1 MMEIRPILSTLRR
14 HRVILWLLMLE
25 IALSC
30 AIICNG
36 VFLVVQRMQHMDMPS
51 GIAEHELVQIQQ
63 APITPPP
70 DRYARAQ
77 EDLATLRQIPGVQ
90 AVGMTNQVPF
100 GGASSNGNVMLSP
113 TQPHRTLSAAEYFG
127 ENLVPTLGLHLIA
140 GRTLRPDEYVKV
152 DMVIK
157 ALADG
162 SSKGFPMPM
171 LVSQALATRL
181 WPQQSPLGKLLWLA
195 PTASFRV
202 VGVVATLARA
212 NAYNTATAQYSM
224 IIPLHMGADKDQSY
238 LLRTRPEDRQRV
250 LAAARTALE
259 HADPGRVVTHAR
271 TYDEIRSDYFKD
283 DRAMAGMLVSVIVA
297 VPLVT
302 GLGIVGLA
310 SFWVAQRRK
319 QIGIRR
325 ALGATRADIVHY
337 FQTENFLIVTF
348 GIVIGMVLAYG
359 LSLWLMMHY
368 ELPRLPL
375 SYLPIGAVALWLIG
389 QAAVLG
395 PALRAANVPPV
406 VATRSV

>member
-1 MMEIRPILSTLRR
+1 MDILPIFKTLSR
-14 HRVILWLLMLE
+14 HKIIMWLLMLE

-36 VFLVVQRMQHMDMPS
+36 VFLVVQRIQHMDMPS

-63 APITPPP
+63 APIAPPP

-77 EDLATLRQIPGVQ
+77 EDLAALRQIPGVQ
-90 AVGMTNQVPF
+90 AVGMSNQVPF

-127 ENLVPTLGLHLIA
+127 ENLVQTLGLHVIA
-140 GRTLRPDEYVKV
+140 GRTLRPDEYVNADV
-152 DMVIK
+152 VIK

-162 SSKGFPMPM
+162 SDKGFPMPM
-171 LVSQALATRL
+171 LVSHALAERL
-181 WPQQSPLGKLLWLA
+181 WPQQDPLGKLVWLA

-212 NAYNTATAQYSM
+212 NGYNTATAQYSM

-250 LAAARTALE
+250 MAAAVAALK
-259 HADPGRVVTHAR
+259 HADPTRVITHTR
-271 TYDEIRSDYFKD
+271 TYDQIRSDYFKD
-283 DRAMAGMLVSVIVA
+283 DHAMAGMLVSVIVA
-297 VPLVT
+297 VFLIT

-325 ALGATRADIVHY
+325 ALGATRGDILHY
-337 FQTENFLIVTF
+337 FQTENFLIVSF
-348 GIVIGMVLAYG
+348 GILAGMALAYG
-359 LSLWLMMHY
+359 FSLWLMMHY

-375 SYLPIGAVALWLIG
+375 FYLPIGAVALWLIG
-389 QAAVLG
+389 QLAVLG

>member
-1 MMEIRPILSTLRR
+1 MDILPILATLRR
-14 HRVILWLLMLE
+14 HKVILWLLMLE

-30 AIICNG
+30 AIVCNG
-36 VFLVVQRMQHMDMPS
+36 VFLIVQRMQHMDMPS

-63 APITPPP
+63 APIAAPS
-70 DRYARAQ
+70 DRYARAR

-127 ENLVPTLGLHLIA
+127 ENLIPAFGLHLLS
-140 GRTLRPDEYVKV
+140 GRTFEPDDYVNA
-152 DMVIK
+152 DTVIK
-157 ALADG
+157 SLADG
-162 SSKGFPMPM
+162 SGKGFPMPTII
-171 LVSQALATRL
+171 SEALAERL
-181 WPQQSPLGKLLWLA
+181 WPGQSPLGKMFWLA
-195 PTASFRV
+195 PKANFRV

-212 NAYNTATAQYSM
+212 NAYKTATAQYSL
-224 IIPLHMGADKDQSY
+224 IAPLRMGADKDQSY
-238 LLRTRPEDRQRV
+238 LIRTRPSDRQRV
-250 LAAARTALE
+250 MAAAVAVLKR
-259 HADPGRVVTHAR
+259 ADPTRVITHAR
-271 TYDEIRSDYFKD
+271 TYDQIRSDYFKD
-283 DRAMAGMLVSVIVA
+283 DHAMAGMLVSVIVA
-297 VPLVT
+297 VLLVT

-325 ALGATRADIVHY
+325 ALGATRADILRY

-348 GIVIGMVLAYG
+348 GILIGMLLAYG
-359 LSLWLMMHY
+359 LSLWLMLHY

-375 SYLPIGAVALWLIG
+375 FYLPVGALALWAIG
-389 QAAVLG
+389 QMAVLG
-395 PALRAANVPPV
+395 PALRAAAVPPV

>member
-1 MMEIRPILSTLRR
+1 MDILPILATLRR
-14 HRVILWLLMLE
+14 HKVILWLLMLE

-36 VFLVVQRMQHMDMPS
+36 VFLIVQRMQHMDMPS
-51 GIAEHELVQIQQ
+51 GIAEHDLVQIQQ
-63 APITPPP
+63 APIAPPP
-70 DRYARAQ
+70 DRYARAR
-77 EDLATLRQIPGVQ
+77 EDLAALQQIPGVQ

-100 GGASSNGNVMLSP
+100 GGASSNGNVMLTP
-113 TQPHRTLSAAEYFG
+113 TQPHPTLNAATYFG
-127 ENLVPTLGLHLIA
+127 EDLVPAFGLHLTSGRDLGPDDYVNA
-140 GRTLRPDEYVKV
+140 GTVLKS
-152 DMVIK
+152 
-157 ALADG
+157 LAEG
-162 SSKGFPMPM
+162 SGKNFPMPT
-171 LVSQALATRL
+171 LISQALASRL
-181 WPQQSPLGKLLWLA
+181 WPQQNPLGKLIWLA
-195 PTASFRV
+195 PQANFRV

-224 IIPLHMGADKDQSY
+224 IIPVHMGADKDQSY

-250 LAAARTALE
+250 LAAAVATLK
-259 HADPGRVVTHAR
+259 HADPTRVVTHAR

-283 DRAMAGMLVSVIVA
+283 DHAMAGMLVSVILA
-297 VPLVT
+297 VLLVT

-325 ALGATRADIVHY
+325 ALGATRADILRY

-348 GIVIGMVLAYG
+348 GILAGMALAYG
-359 LSLWLMMHY
+359 LSLWLMMQY
-368 ELPRLPL
+368 ELPRLPV
-375 SYLPIGAVALWLIG
+375 SYLPIGAIALWLIG

-395 PALRAANVPPV
+395 PALRASNVPPV

>member
-1 MMEIRPILSTLRR
+1 MEIRPILSTLRR
-14 HRVILWLLMLE
+14 HRVIFWLLMLE

-30 AIICNG
+30 AIVCNG
-36 VFLVVQRMQHMDMPS
+36 VFLVVQRLQHMDMPS
-51 GIAEHELVQIQQ
+51 GVAEHELVLLQQ
-63 APITPPP
+63 APIDPPP
-70 DRYARAQ
+70 DRYARAR
-77 EDLATLRQIPGVQ
+77 EDLAALQQIPGVQ
-90 AVGMTNQVPF
+90 AVGMSNQVPF
-100 GGASSNGNVMLSP
+100 GGYSSNGNVMLTP
-113 TQPHRTLSAAEYFG
+113 TQPHPTLNAATYFG
-127 ENLVPTLGLHLIA
+127 ENLVPTMGLRLVSGRALG
-140 GRTLRPDEYVKV
+140 PDDYVNADAVLKS
-152 DMVIK
+152 
-157 ALADG
+157 LADG
-162 SSKGFPMPM
+162 SGKGFPMPT

-195 PTASFRV
+195 PNASFRV

-238 LLRTRPEDRQRV
+238 LIRTRPEDRQRV
-250 LAAARTALE
+250 LAAAVASLKQ
-259 HADPGRVVTHAR
+259 ADPARVITHTR
-271 TYDEIRSDYFKD
+271 TYDEIRSDYFQD
-283 DRAMAGMLVSVIVA
+283 DHAMAGMLVSVIVA
-297 VPLVT
+297 VLLVT

-348 GIVIGMVLAYG
+348 GIVLGMLLAYG
-359 LSLWLMMHY
+359 LSLWLMAHY

-375 SYLPIGAVALWLIG
+375 SYLPAGAIALWLIG
-389 QAAVLG
+389 QLAVLG
-395 PALRAANVPPV
+395 PALRAAAVPPV

>member
-1 MMEIRPILSTLRR
+1 MDILPIFKTLSR
-14 HRVILWLLMLE
+14 HKIIMWLLMLE

-36 VFLVVQRMQHMDMPS
+36 VFLVVQRIQHMDMPS

-63 APITPPP
+63 APIAPPP

-77 EDLATLRQIPGVQ
+77 EDLAALRQIPGVQ
-90 AVGMTNQVPF
+90 AVGMSNQVPF

-127 ENLVPTLGLHLIA
+127 ENLVQTLGLHVIA
-140 GRTLRPDEYVKV
+140 GRTLRPDEYVNADV
-152 DMVIK
+152 VIK

-162 SSKGFPMPM
+162 SDKGFPMPM
-171 LVSQALATRL
+171 LVSHALAERL
-181 WPQQSPLGKLLWLA
+181 WPQQDPLGKLVWLA

-202 VGVVATLARA
+202 VGVVAMLARA
-212 NAYNTATAQYSM
+212 NGYNTATAQYSM

-250 LAAARTALE
+250 MAGAVAALK
-259 HADPGRVVTHAR
+259 HADPTRVITHTR
-271 TYDEIRSDYFKD
+271 TYDQIRSDYFKD
-283 DRAMAGMLVSVIVA
+283 DHAMAGMLVSVIVA
-297 VPLVT
+297 VFLIT

-325 ALGATRADIVHY
+325 ALGATRGDILHY
-337 FQTENFLIVTF
+337 FQTENFLIVSF
-348 GIVIGMVLAYG
+348 GILAGMALAYG
-359 LSLWLMMHY
+359 FSLWLMMHY

-375 SYLPIGAVALWLIG
+375 FYLPVGAVALWLIG
-389 QAAVLG
+389 QLAVLG

>member
-1 MMEIRPILSTLRR
+1 MDILPILATLRR
-14 HRVILWLLMLE
+14 HKVILWLLMLE
-25 IALSC
+25 IALTC

-36 VFLVVQRMQHMDMPS
+36 VFLIAQRLQHMDMPS
-51 GIAEHELVQIQQ
+51 GVAEHELVQIQQ
-63 APITPPP
+63 APIAPPP

-77 EDLATLRQIPGVQ
+77 EDLAMLRQIPGVQ
-90 AVGMTNQVPF
+90 AVGMSNQVPF
-100 GGASSNGNVMLSP
+100 GGSSSNGNVMLSP
-113 TQPHRTLSAAEYFG
+113 TQPHPTLSAAEYFG
-127 ENLVPTLGLHLIA
+127 ENLVQTLGLHLIA
-140 GRTLRPDEYVKV
+140 GRVLQANEYVDAGV
-152 DMVIK
+152 VIRE
-157 ALADG
+157 LADG

-181 WPQQSPLGKLLWLA
+181 WPQQNPLGKLIWLA

-250 LAAARTALE
+250 LAAAVAALKR
-259 HADPGRVVTHAR
+259 ADPARVITHSR
-271 TYDEIRSDYFKD
+271 TYDQIRNDYFQD
-283 DRAMAGMLVSVIVA
+283 DHAMAGMLVSVILA
-297 VPLVT
+297 VLLVT

-310 SFWVAQRRK
+310 SFWVAQRRR

-325 ALGATRADIVHY
+325 ALGATRTDILHY

-348 GIVIGMVLAYG
+348 GIVIGMLLAYG

-368 ELPRLPL
+368 ELPHLPGI
-375 SYLPIGAVALWLIG
+375 YFPVGALALWVIG
-389 QAAVLG
+389 QLAVLG
-395 PALRAANVPPV
+395 PALRAAAVPPV

>member
-1 MMEIRPILSTLRR
+1 MDILPILKTLTR
-14 HRVILWLLMLE
+14 HKVIIWLLMLE
-25 IALSC
+25 IALTC

-36 VFLVVQRMQHMDMPS
+36 VFLIVQRMQHMDMPS

-63 APITPPP
+63 APIAPPP

-90 AVGMTNQVPF
+90 AVGMSNQVPF
-100 GGASSNGNVMLSP
+100 GGVSSNGNVMLSP

-127 ENLVPTLGLHLIA
+127 ENLVQTFGLHLIA
-140 GRTLRPDEYVKV
+140 GRTLRPDEYVDADV
-152 DMVIK
+152 LIK

-162 SSKGFPMPM
+162 SDKGFPMPM
-171 LVSQALATRL
+171 LISHALATRL
-181 WPQQSPLGKLLWLA
+181 WPQQSPLGKLIWLT

-250 LAAARTALE
+250 MAAAAAALRR
-259 HADPGRVVTHAR
+259 ADPSRVITHMR
-271 TYDEIRSDYFKD
+271 TYDQIRSDYFKD
-283 DRAMAGMLVSVIVA
+283 DHAMAGILISVIIA
-297 VPLVT
+297 LLLVT

-325 ALGATRADIVHY
+325 ALGATRSNILRY

-348 GIVIGMVLAYG
+348 GIALGMLLAYG
-359 LSLWLMMHY
+359 LSLLLMQHY
-368 ELPRLPL
+368 ELPRLPW
-375 SYLPIGAVALWLIG
+375 SYLPIGAVALWVIG
-389 QAAVLG
+389 QLAVLG
-395 PALRAANVPPV
+395 PALRAAAVPPV